1 MQRYYFFLIPANL
14 NSKKKQPITG
24 LPHIKLST
32 VSCQNAH
39 TIASF
44 LIHYDIRQL
53 HVIGDIHLAVFVQI
67 AKEGGLAVFY
77 DDFTSRNVG
86 VLIACLCGVDG
97 DFVGLRQS
105 ELRIIIFLCIV
116 YCHF

>member
-44 LIHYDIRQL
+44 LIHYDIRQP
-53 HVIGDIHLAVFVQI
+53 HVIGDIHLAVFVHTGQR
-67 AKEGGLAVFY
+67 KE
-77 DDFTSRNVG
+77 
-86 VLIACLCGVDG
+86 
-97 DFVGLRQS
+97 
-105 ELRIIIFLCIV
+105 IFLRLANFWGSFLGRGIWG
-116 YCHF
+116 